1 MTTVSRTT
9 IENCLYNWLG
19 YGNPNGKFWFVGI
32 EESLNHK
39 KCSNIDGI
47 QEYFQIRSD
56 FDLAMDLEET
66 HHELLGRP
74 LSTFNRDTTWHKSA
88 RFLLAWEGHD
98 PDLDQIGKYVAGPQA
113 KLGRDGSHN
122 FSLETFPLI
131 KPSSASLGRYG
142 EIWNSVE
149 EYHEEVLPDR
159 MDLIV
164 NTLEA
169 NPNVEWIYVYGLS
182 KSNPQSNPCADKLLE
197 RFPNSCIDSWSS
209 GTNAQNPRVYE
220 LEITDD
226 RIVRLIHGPFPKRS
240 MTNKA
245 TKTLAQ
251 DLQAQFD

>member
-1 MTTVSRTT
+1 MTDVSRAT

-32 EESLNHK
+32 EESLNLR
-39 KCSNIDGI
+39 KCTNVDTVRD
-47 QEYFQIRSD
+47 YFQIRSE

-74 LSTFNRDTTWHKSA
+74 LSTFNRDTAWHKSA

-98 PDLDQIGKYVAGPQA
+98 PDLNQIGRYVDGPQA

-122 FSLETFPLI
+122 FALETFPLI
-131 KPSSASLGRYG
+131 KASSSSVGRYG
-142 EIWNSVE
+142 DIWDSVD
-149 EYHEEVLPDR
+149 EYHEEVLPGR
-159 MDLIV
+159 MDLMV
-164 NTLEA
+164 NTLET

-182 KSNPQSNPCADKLLE
+182 QSNPSGEKLLE
-197 RFPNSCIDSWSS
+197 RFPSSFVGEWKS
-209 GTNAQNPRVYE
+209 GTPARNPRVYE

-226 RIVRLIHGPFPKRS
+226 RIVRLIHGPFPKQGMS
-240 MTNKA
+240 NKA